1 MTIEFV
7 INTVTI
13 QAKDMGNY
21 QKLISQYLPVQ
32 KPPKKRKTRR
42 RKKKMPA
49 SVFIDEIIESLAVE

>member
-13 QAKDMGNY
+13 QAEDMGNY

-32 KPPKKRKTRR
+32 KPSKKRRTRR
-42 RKKKMPA
+42 RKKKIPV
-49 SVFIDEIIESLAVE
+49 SFLIDEIIDSLETK

>member
-32 KPPKKRKTRR
+32 KPPKKRRIRR
-42 RKKKMPA
+42 NKKKISA
-49 SVFIDEIIESLAVE
+49 SILIDEIIDSLETK